1 MAKFCQNCGT
11 ALGEGTKFCP
21 GCGTPIPQAVPQQ
34 PVQPQQPQ
42 QQPQYQQP
50 QPQYQQPQ
58 PQYQQPAP
66 QQRQYTPQPQV
77 HIPEQSA
84 KKNAA
89 RAQKPAPVK
98 KKKGMG
104 GLVAVIVILLVAAI
118 GVVCFFGFRDGGWF
132 RGDSQ
137 DRPTSYDGQNSF
149 EALLDYANRL
159 EDAGNEEAAARVR
172 ALIPEAAAG
181 EAHQKAYEQ
190 QKENDELQMMEDMED
205 LLEAYNLTK
214 GGKGK

>member
-1 MAKFCQNCGT
+1 MAHFCQNCGT

-21 GCGTPIPQAVPQQ
+21 GCGTPIPQIAPQQQ
-34 PVQPQQPQ
+34 PVQPQPP

-50 QPQYQQPQ
+50 QQPVYQQPQ
-58 PQYQQPAP
+58 KQHTQS
-66 QQRQYTPQPQV
+66 QV
-77 HIPEQSA
+77 HIPEQFA

-104 GLVAVIVILLVAAI
+104 GLVAVIVIMLVAAI

-181 EAHQKAYEQ
+181 EARQKAYEKQ
-190 QKENDELQMMEDMED
+190 EENSDLQWVED
-205 LLEAYNLTK
+205 LKDLTEFYNLTK
-214 GGKGK
+214 GGKRK